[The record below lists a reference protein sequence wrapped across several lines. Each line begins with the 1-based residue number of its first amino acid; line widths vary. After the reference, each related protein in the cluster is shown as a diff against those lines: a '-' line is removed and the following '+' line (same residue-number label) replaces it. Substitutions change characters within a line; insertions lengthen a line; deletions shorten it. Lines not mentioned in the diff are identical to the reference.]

1 MGKILCDGKAMGPL
15 SETTRQLEV
24 TKRRRLTRPRPF
36 AFGWL
41 GFNGPLRQYF
51 SLYRA
56 VSQMER
62 KKKR

>member
-36 AFGWL
+36 AFGWFVVWGL
-41 GFNGPLRQYF
+41 TAL
-51 SLYRA
+51 
-56 VSQMER
+56 
-62 KKKR
+62 